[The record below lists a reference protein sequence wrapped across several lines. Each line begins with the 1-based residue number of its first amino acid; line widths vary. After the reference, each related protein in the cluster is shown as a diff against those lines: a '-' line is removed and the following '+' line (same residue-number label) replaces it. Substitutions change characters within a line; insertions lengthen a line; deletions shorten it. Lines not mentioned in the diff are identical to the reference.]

1 MFPIFRNARVK
12 RLDTGGIFSMRT
24 LSVTTDT
31 TNEEVTYNLCPLQF
45 RSLPSEGI
53 ILLNIVHSPAAGSET
68 YPVAIATT
76 PTTTNTPPTSTSRV
90 ALINGSGDQ
99 MVSNE
104 ISQGNRYFIYYNKC
118 DGIFQTLNHIV
129 PPTATPSES

>member
-1 MFPIFRNARVK
+1 MFPIFRDSRVR

-24 LSVTTDT
+24 LSVTTDS
-31 TNEEVTYNLCPLQF
+31 TNEEVTYNLCPRQF

-53 ILLNIVHSPAAGSET
+53 ILLNIIHSPAAGSET
-68 YPVAIATT
+68 YPVTIATT
-76 PTTTNTPPTSTSRV
+76 SANSNTPPTSTSKV

-118 DGIFQTLNHIV
+118 NGIFQTVNHIV

>member
-1 MFPIFRNARVK
+1 MFPIFRNTRVR

-45 RSLPSEGI
+45 RTLPSEGI
-53 ILLNIVHSPAAGSET
+53 IILNIVHSPAAGSEA

-76 PTTTNTPPTSTSRV
+76 PTTTNTPPTSTSRI

-99 MVSNE
+99 MVSSE

-129 PPTATPSES
+129 PPTVATSES

>member
-1 MFPIFRNARVK
+1 MFPIFRNTRVR

-53 ILLNIVHSPAAGSET
+53 ILLNIVHSPAAGSEA

-76 PTTTNTPPTSTSRV
+76 PTNTNTPPTSTSRI

>member
-1 MFPIFRNARVK
+1 MFPIFRNTRVR

-45 RSLPSEGI
+45 RTLPSEGI
-53 ILLNIVHSPAAGSET
+53 ILLNIVHSPAAGSEA

-76 PTTTNTPPTSTSRV
+76 PTTTNTPPTSTSRI

-99 MVSNE
+99 MVSSE

-129 PPTATPSES
+129 PPTVATSES

>member
-1 MFPIFRNARVK
+1 MFPIFRNTRVR

-45 RSLPSEGI
+45 RTLPSEGI
-53 ILLNIVHSPAAGSET
+53 ILLNIVHSPAAGSEA

-76 PTTTNTPPTSTSRV
+76 PTTTNTPPTSTSRI

-99 MVSNE
+99 MVSSE

-118 DGIFQTLNHIV
+118 DGIFHTLNHIV
-129 PPTATPSES
+129 PPTVATSES

>member
-1 MFPIFRNARVK
+1 MFPIFRNTRVR

-45 RSLPSEGI
+45 RTLPSEGI
-53 ILLNIVHSPAAGSET
+53 ILLNIVHSPAAGSEA

-76 PTTTNTPPTSTSRV
+76 PTTTDRKSTRLNSSHANESR
-90 ALINGSGDQ
+90 
-99 MVSNE
+99 M
-104 ISQGNRYFIYYNKC
+104 
-118 DGIFQTLNHIV
+118 
-129 PPTATPSES
+129 PSSA

>member
-1 MFPIFRNARVK
+1 MFPIFRNTRVR

-45 RSLPSEGI
+45 RTLPSEGI
-53 ILLNIVHSPAAGSET
+53 ILLNIVHSPAAGSEA

-76 PTTTNTPPTSTSRV
+76 PTNTNTPPTSTSRI

-99 MVSNE
+99 MVSSE

-129 PPTATPSES
+129 PPTVATSES

>member
-45 RSLPSEGI
+45 RTLPSEGI
-53 ILLNIVHSPAAGSET
+53 ILLNIIHSPAAGSET
-68 YPVAIATT
+68 YPVTIATT
-76 PTTTNTPPTSTSRV
+76 SANSNTPPTSTSKV

-104 ISQGNRYFIYYNKC
+104 ISQGNRYFIYYNNVM
-118 DGIFQTLNHIV
+118 GYSRL
-129 PPTATPSES
+129 